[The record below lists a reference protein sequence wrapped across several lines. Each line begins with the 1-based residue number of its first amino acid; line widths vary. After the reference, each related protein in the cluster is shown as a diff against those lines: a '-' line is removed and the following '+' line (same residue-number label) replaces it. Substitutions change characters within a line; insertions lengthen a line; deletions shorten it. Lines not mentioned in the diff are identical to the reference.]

1 MSVSHFGR
9 AIASQMCSGIKQRPR
24 AVTMAMAVAIAG
36 LHPEPKAGV
45 IPGNRLNVI
54 LESL

>member
-9 AIASQMCSGIKQRPR
+9 AIASQMRSGIKQRPW
-24 AVTMAMAVAIAG
+24 AVTKAVAG